1 MATPGLSAVSNDAP
15 EDRQDSSGVA
25 VQPKYT
31 KSASGALIPTAS
43 TVLSSPEE
51 QGSIL
56 ENMKNYVKQRE
67 AQQNSL
73 LTALNLASIY
83 GSGGAEG
90 PWRALQAQEEQ
101 GQKTAAEIF
110 NMKQAIAQQR
120 GAQATQQEFMKSN
133 ISQGWLGMPTPTEGG
148 APATGG
154 VQAGGSGAVTNFM
167 CPAFLIPDTLVVS
180 VGKGSTSSALVSSTD
195 TTTSARLKETS
206 PNSVSNSKEAYSA
219 QATVKLGSVVKPD
232 TE

>member
-1 MATPGLSAVSNDAP
+1 MATPGLSAVSSDTP

-73 LTALNLASIY
+73 LTADRKSTRLNSSHIPLS
-83 GSGGAEG
+83 
-90 PWRALQAQEEQ
+90 R
-101 GQKTAAEIF
+101 
-110 NMKQAIAQQR
+110 
-120 GAQATQQEFMKSN
+120 
-133 ISQGWLGMPTPTEGG
+133 MP
-148 APATGG
+148 
-154 VQAGGSGAVTNFM
+154 
-167 CPAFLIPDTLVVS
+167 
-180 VGKGSTSSALVSSTD
+180 SSA
-195 TTTSARLKETS
+195 
-206 PNSVSNSKEAYSA
+206 
-219 QATVKLGSVVKPD
+219 
-232 TE
+232 